1 MIKMEVTKMKY
12 ISMGAVTKPSTEHIV
27 YVSHCGFDYT
37 LTGDLAY
44 MWLNG
49 RFGFDASRNQFQNNA
64 LNQLERM
71 GLVVI
76 TEDVLEGEYRAL
88 TKVRLVP
95 ARSRNPYKGLSRN
108 EKTALKWITETGLI
122 LSMAEL
128 VYLMERDIEPEEK
141 YLGQENVQRL
151 VERIYTK
158 DTIFDNILEN
168 QMERAEKRDQVV
180 KLVLSLLKKKRIVLL

>member
-1 MIKMEVTKMKY
+1 MKY
-12 ISMGAVTKPSTEHIV
+12 ISMGAVTKPSTEQIV

-37 LTGDLAY
+37 LTGDMAY